1 MTAAIELDELTKDYG
16 TLRALDHVSL
26 KVAPGEIFGFLGPNG
41 AGKTTAIRVLFDLI
55 RPTSGSARVLG
66 FDCQKQSLAARRRMA
81 YLPGELTL
89 YGGLTGRETL
99 DYFLGLRPQ
108 RPDLSYVSQLLE
120 RMDLDPSRRVSAY
133 SKGNRQKLGLI
144 LAMMNRPDVLLL
156 DEPTSGLDPLIQDEV
171 ANLLFEAAAEGRTVF
186 FSSHVLSEVERM
198 CHRAAFLRDGRLVA
212 IEDVSALK
220 GRSLHIIEAVF
231 EDAPPRSAFQI
242 DGVREARRDGTSV
255 RLEVQNN
262 LDVAMKAISQY
273 RLADLHTE
281 QPSLEHVFRA
291 YYEEDKGEA
300 VDAAT

>member
-1 MTAAIELDELTKDYG
+1 
-16 TLRALDHVSL
+16 
-26 KVAPGEIFGFLGPNG
+26 
-41 AGKTTAIRVLFDLI
+41 
-55 RPTSGSARVLG
+55 
-66 FDCQKQSLAARRRMA
+66 
-81 YLPGELTL
+81 
-89 YGGLTGRETL
+89 
-99 DYFLGLRPQ
+99 
-108 RPDLSYVSQLLE
+108 
-120 RMDLDPSRRVSAY
+120 
-133 SKGNRQKLGLI
+133 
-144 LAMMNRPDVLLL
+144 
-156 DEPTSGLDPLIQDEV
+156 
-171 ANLLFEAAAEGRTVF
+171 
-186 FSSHVLSEVERM
+186 M

-231 EDAPPRSAFQI
+231 DDAPPVSAFQI
-242 DGVREARRDGTSV
+242 DGVRETRRDGTSV